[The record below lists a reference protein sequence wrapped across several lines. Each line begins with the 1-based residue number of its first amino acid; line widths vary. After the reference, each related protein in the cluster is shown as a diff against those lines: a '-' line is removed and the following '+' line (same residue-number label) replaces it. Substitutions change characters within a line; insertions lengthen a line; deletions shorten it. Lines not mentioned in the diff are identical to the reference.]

1 MARRPKFALTFAPQA
16 IEHLDRIEPKYHGLL
31 RRTIKEQLTDTPTDE
46 TRNRK
51 PLEPPAPFE
60 ASWELRCGPNNRFRV
75 LYDVDSAA
83 LAVSIL
89 AIGIKDRN
97 RLLIGEEE
105 YES

>member
-1 MARRPKFALTFAPQA
+1 MAKRSKFALTFAPQA
-16 IEHLDRIEPKYHGLL
+16 IEHLDQIEAKYHGLL
-31 RRTIKEQLTDTPTDE
+31 RRTIKEQLTVTPTDE

-51 PLEPPAPFE
+51 PLEPPAPFD

-75 LYDVDSAA
+75 LYDVDSAT
-83 LAVSIL
+83 LAVWIL

>member
-1 MARRPKFALTFAPQA
+1 MARRLKFALTFAPQA

-31 RRTIKEQLTDTPTDE
+31 RRTIKEQLTETPTDE
-46 TRNRK
+46 TRNWK
-51 PLEPPAPFE
+51 PLEPPAPFD
-60 ASWELRCGPNNRFRV
+60 ASWEHRCGPNNRFRV
-75 LYDVDSAA
+75 FYDVDSAA

-97 RLLIGEEE
+97 RLLVGEEE

>member
-1 MARRPKFALTFAPQA
+1 MAKRPQFRLTFAPET
-16 IEHLDRIEPKYHGLL
+16 IEHLDRIEPKYHGFL
-31 RRTIKEQLTDTPTDE
+31 RGTIQEQLTHTPTEE

-51 PLEPPAPFE
+51 PMEQPAPFD
-60 ASWELRCGPNNRFRV
+60 ASWELRCGPNDRFRV
-75 LYDVDSAA
+75 LYDVDSTSG
-83 LAVSIL
+83 AVSIL